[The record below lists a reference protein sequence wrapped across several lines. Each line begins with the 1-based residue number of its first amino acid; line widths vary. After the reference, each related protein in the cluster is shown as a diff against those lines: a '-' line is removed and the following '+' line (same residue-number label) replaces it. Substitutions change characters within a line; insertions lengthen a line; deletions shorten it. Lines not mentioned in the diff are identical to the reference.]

1 MKWTKKSLGQISE
14 KIDYGYTASAG
25 NSGVKF
31 LRITDIQNGIVNWE
45 TVPQVECSK
54 IEKYALAGGDI
65 VFARTGATT
74 GKSFLIEEC
83 PENAVFASYLIR
95 VRPNKAEVFSKYL
108 SYFFDTPN
116 YWGQISSSATG
127 ATLPGV
133 NSTKLKE
140 LQIPLPPLPTQRR
153 IAAILDK
160 ADALRRKGREL
171 LDKYDELVQAV
182 FLELFGDPVKN
193 EKQWDILE
201 FKDVIE
207 SIDSGWS
214 PKCEDFPKTD
224 DKDWA
229 VLKLGAV
236 TYRIYNP
243 NENKALKK
251 ETGEKPEIEV
261 RKGDLLFSRKNTYEL
276 VGACAY
282 VFDTPSRLML
292 PDTIF
297 RLNYVK
303 GRVSPI
309 FLWQLINDLNF
320 RQEIQRLASGSS
332 GSMPNISKGRL
343 LKKSLPIPPPH
354 IQNHFAEIV
363 KNIEAQKAKVRQ
375 QITQSEALFQSL
387 LQRAFRGELVH

>member
-171 LDKYDELVQAV
+171 LDQYDELVQAV
-182 FLELFGDPVKN
+182 FLEMFGDVGDNSSKWE
-193 EKQWDILE
+193 EKKIHQFVEDIL
-201 FKDVIE
+201 
-207 SIDSGWS
+207 SGTS
-214 PKCEDFPKTD
+214 YGGEERPLTSDELG
-224 DKDWA
+224 
-229 VLKLGAV
+229 VLKVSAV
-236 TYRIYNP
+236 TYGEFRPIF
-243 NENKALKK
+243 KAVKKSEIKK
-251 ETGEKPEIEV
+251 ELIHPQ
-261 RKGDLLFSRKNTYEL
+261 KGDILFSRANTREL
-276 VGACAY
+276 VAATCIVDEDY
-282 VFDTPSRLML
+282 PDLFL
-292 PDTIF
+292 PDKIWKIKIDQDQVNPYF
-297 RLNYVK
+297 FKAVLSQDKYRNRLTRK
-303 GRVSPI
+303 ATGT
-309 FLWQLINDLNF
+309 
-320 RQEIQRLASGSS
+320 S
-332 GSMPNISKGRL
+332 GSMLNISKAKLRDTL
-343 LKKSLPIPPPH
+343 FPIPP
-354 IQNHFAEIV
+354 IA
-363 KNIEAQKAKVRQ
+363 
-375 QITQSEALFQSL
+375 
-387 LQRAFRGELVH
+387 LQRRFAVYIS